1 MGNQYERREIPTEA
15 KKLEYLTN
23 KNQFAPENE
32 FEALMMAL
40 PMNEPEDVYSV
51 SPLRQAVMDCIDALE
66 PRDKYVIDAIYSERI
81 TYDELGAR
89 LGYKPQKSGSP
100 QAFMVTKAAL
110 SHLKDLCMENDVIKT
125 FIYGNEDLRGGGYD

>member
-1 MGNQYERREIPTEA
+1 MSKQFERKEIPTEA
-15 KKLEYLTN
+15 KSLEYLTN

-40 PMNEPEDVYSV
+40 PMNEPADVYSV
-51 SPLRQAVMDCIDALE
+51 SPLRQAVMDCVDQLS
-66 PRDKYVIDAIYSERI
+66 DKEKYCIDAIFAERI
-81 TYDELGAR
+81 TYAELGER

-110 SHLKDLCMENDVIKT
+110 ANLKDIMLENKVIRD
-125 FIYGNEDLRGGGYD
+125 YLWGE

>member
-1 MGNQYERREIPTEA
+1 MSKQYERKEIPTEA

-40 PMNEPEDVYSV
+40 PMHEPDDVYSI
-51 SPLRQAVMDCIDALE
+51 SPLRQAVMDCM
-66 PRDKYVIDAIYSERI
+66 DKLSDKERYCIDAIFAERI
-81 TYDELGAR
+81 TYAELGER

-100 QAFMVTKAAL
+100 QAFMLTKAAL
-110 SHLKDLCMENDVIKT
+110 ANLKDIMLEDKVIREY
-125 FIYGNEDLRGGGYD
+125 IWGE